1 MYVREV
7 IGMKIAIIVLAG
19 TETHEASGRVVNALE
34 TAKEFKEA
42 GDDVTLVFD
51 GAGVQSL
58 AQISNPTHKSH
69 RLYAAVEEQVA
80 GACSF
85 CADAF
90 GVRAKLED
98 ADIPFLSEHDD
109 HPSLRRLVLEGYQL
123 LTF

>member
-1 MYVREV
+1 M
-7 IGMKIAIIVLAG
+7 
-19 TETHEASGRVVNALE
+19 GRIVNALE
-34 TAKEFKEA
+34 TTKEFKEA
-42 GDDVTLVFD
+42 GDEVTLVFD

-58 AQISNPTHKSH
+58 AEISNPTHKLH
-69 RLYAAVEEQVA
+69 RLYSVVKEQVA

-85 CADAF
+85 CANAF

-109 HPSLRRLVLEGYQL
+109 HPSLRRLLQADYQL